1 LQACLEGYTL
11 SVAGLLGLGGR
22 PDASQLIDGMQ
33 SIDHES
39 GDKSGCEFMSQVRM
53 KKILDVAIHCAISF
67 KCIVQAVFEIPIQ
80 IHDHMIVQ
88 NSPSS
93 TLPVQ
98 KRQQQASIQSP

>member
-1 LQACLEGYTL
+1 LVLLLQHVTPRFSKVLCRRYLVLQACLEGYTL

-53 KKILDVAIHCAISF
+53 KKVLDVAIHCAISF
-67 KCIVQAVFEIPIQ
+67 KCIVQAVFEIPIRSMT
-80 IHDHMIVQ
+80 I
-88 NSPSS
+88 
-93 TLPVQ
+93 
-98 KRQQQASIQSP
+98 